1 MSTHIYNAIEIQ
13 RPVQQVFDYACTPA
27 HWPDWHPSSLKLYTR
42 NVSDNAGDNAG
53 IAKRGARFEEDVRA
67 GGRTGHLVWTV
78 TEYTEQRS
86 WTGQATVD
94 NGANLTVSYHV
105 SATPT
110 GTLFERHLHY
120 DLPGF
125 VLKILNF
132 LVLRR
137 RIAAESALSLQRL
150 QDVLQAGQEKD
161 KRHVA

>member
-13 RPVQQVFDYACTPA
+13 RPVQQVFDYACTPT
-27 HWPDWHPSSLKLYTR
+27 HWPDWHPSSLKLYTK
-42 NVSDNAGDNAG
+42 NAG
-53 IAKRGARFEEDVRA
+53 IAKKGARFEEDVRA

-94 NGANLTVSYHV
+94 NGANLTVIYHV

-125 VLKILNF
+125 VLKILNL

-137 RIAAESALSLQRL
+137 RIVAESALSLQRL
-150 QDVLQAGQEKD
+150 QDVLQAGQERGKQ
-161 KRHVA
+161 HVA